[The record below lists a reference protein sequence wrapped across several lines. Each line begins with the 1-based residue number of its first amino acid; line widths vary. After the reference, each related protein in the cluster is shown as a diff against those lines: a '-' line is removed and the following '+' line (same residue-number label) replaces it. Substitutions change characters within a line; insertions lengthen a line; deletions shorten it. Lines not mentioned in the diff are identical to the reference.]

1 MTITGIG
8 NINPLDNL
16 TTTKGTRSAQRSGA
30 GHDTINISE
39 EALKQA
45 EAYYLAEIAR
55 DTPDVRTDLVEQ
67 IKQKIKDPSYI
78 NAAIIDATASKIMD
92 AYGL

>member
-1 MTITGIG
+1 MTINSIG

-16 TTTKGTRSAQRSGA
+16 TNTKNTRNVPRSAP
-30 GHDTINISE
+30 GHDAINISE
-39 EALKQA
+39 EALRKA
-45 EAYYLAEIAR
+45 EAYYLAEIAH
-55 DTPDVRTDLVEQ
+55 DTPEVRTDLVEQ

-78 NAAIIDATASKIMD
+78 NAAVIDMTASKIMD